1 MQKEGGIKGFYQGY
15 DSAIMRQA
23 VYTTAR
29 FGLFLNISD
38 HLKQKNNG
46 ANLSFGQKGIAS
58 LTAGGVASF
67 IGNPCDLILIRM
79 QADSTLPAEQRRN
92 YKSFFDAAK
101 RIPSEEGITSL
112 WKGGV
117 PTVTRAMAL
126 NFGMFS
132 TYEEAKERFGK
143 MMSNKTASW
152 GLATILAGA
161 LAATYSLPFDNAK
174 TKMQKMKADPKT
186 GLMPYKNIFDCMG
199 KTVGEVGVT
208 GLWVGLP
215 TYITRIAPHVMIS
228 LTVSEYLKKA
238 FFG

>member
-1 MQKEGGIKGFYQGY
+1 
-15 DSAIMRQA
+15 MRQA
-23 VYTTAR
+23 VYTTSR
-29 FGLFLNISD
+29 FGIFLNLQD
-38 HLKQKNNG
+38 YFKRKNNG
-46 ANLSFGQKGIAS
+46 ENLSFGQKGVAS
-58 LTAGGVASF
+58 LAAGGIASF

-79 QADSTLPAEQRRN
+79 QADSTLPVEQRRN

-101 RIPSEEGITSL
+101 RIPAEEGITSL

-143 MMSNKTASW
+143 MMPNNKTASW
-152 GLATILAGA
+152 GAATVLAGA

-174 TKMQKMKADPKT
+174 TKMQKMKAGPDGK
-186 GLMPYKNIFDCMG
+186 MPYKNIFDCMQ
-199 KTVGEVGVT
+199 KTIRQDGVP

-228 LTVSEYLKKA
+228 LTVSEYAKKA
-238 FFG
+238 LFG